1 MKMAAQHR
9 ELAALPPGKNPGPH
23 WIGWVNARGSLDDKE
38 KRQIFTPAGIWNFE
52 RPARNLVIISTSL
65 SLLKQ

>member
-1 MKMAAQHR
+1 MNVSA
-9 ELAALPPGKNPGPH
+9 LNTLPPGKDPSPR

-38 KRQIFTPAGIWNFE
+38 KRKPVAPVGIRTLDHPAH
-52 RPARNLVIISTSL
+52 NLVIISTTL

>member
-1 MKMAAQHR
+1 MKIGAQHG

-23 WIGWVNARGSLDDKE
+23 WIGWVNARGSLDGKE
-38 KRQIFTPAGIWNFE
+38 KRQNFAPAGIRTLE
-52 RPARNLVIISTSL
+52 CPVRNLVISTTL